1 MLVDERTWKQI
12 RAFHAM
18 YGHDY
23 PEFLNLLQELV
34 DLGKIPEAQVDD
46 IKRKFP
52 NKSPPP
58 PPPLEEEEGVEI
70 YLKNPPDSAPLH
82 ELPFK
87 GWVQPMADDLRV
99 SSDSM
104 RALLGFGEDDVLEDI
119 QENALHI
126 LDGCNNPTDDG
137 ANWGENRRGLVY
149 GMVQSGK
156 TASMVTMID
165 LGRRAGYR
173 LFIILAGDKSSLRD
187 QTQDRVN
194 QAFKLQGGINHEK
207 EFSHLPSLRISDKPP
222 AAIPRTLCSI
232 GMRFEVRDWTVII
245 VMKRRP
251 TT

>member
-1 MLVDERTWKQI
+1 
-12 RAFHAM
+12 
-18 YGHDY
+18 
-23 PEFLNLLQELV
+23 
-34 DLGKIPEAQVDD
+34 
-46 IKRKFP
+46 
-52 NKSPPP
+52 
-58 PPPLEEEEGVEI
+58 
-70 YLKNPPDSAPLH
+70 
-82 ELPFK
+82 
-87 GWVQPMADDLRV
+87 MADDLRV

-104 RALLGFGEDDVLEDI
+104 RALLGFGEERFGPEDI

-156 TASMVTMID
+156 TASMVTMIN

-207 EFSHLPSLRISDKPP
+207 RIFSPTFATDFRQTTGGYSQNFMLDRH
-222 AAIPRTLCSI
+222 AIR
-232 GMRFEVRDWTVII
+232 GQDWTVII
-245 VMKRRP
+245 VMKTDNHLNSIVAQFEDWERSREHP
-251 TT
+251 